1 MKRANWKQYRGP
13 YGNRMRVRALSRR
26 LEAEYGPFKPKTR
39 RDPLDELILTVLS
52 QHTSD
57 ANSHRAFERLKA
69 AFSTWDEVERA
80 PLRRIEAAIRVGG
93 LAVSKSRTIKRVLAE
108 LKKRD
113 GAYTLDWIAD
123 LPLDEALEAL
133 TDLPGV
139 GIKTASCVLLFSFGR
154 PSMPVDTHVHRLA
167 RRLGLVARKTTADQ
181 TYAVLMAITPEEL
194 VYPFHLQLIK
204 HGRIVCKSQ
213 RPRCA
218 ECILVD
224 LCPSAELIG

>member
-1 MKRANWKQYRGP
+1 
-13 YGNRMRVRALSRR
+13 
-26 LEAEYGPFKPKTR
+26 
-39 RDPLDELILTVLS
+39 
-52 QHTSD
+52 
-57 ANSHRAFERLKA
+57 
-69 AFSTWDEVERA
+69 
-80 PLRRIEAAIRVGG
+80 
-93 LAVSKSRTIKRVLAE
+93 VSKSRTIKRVLAE